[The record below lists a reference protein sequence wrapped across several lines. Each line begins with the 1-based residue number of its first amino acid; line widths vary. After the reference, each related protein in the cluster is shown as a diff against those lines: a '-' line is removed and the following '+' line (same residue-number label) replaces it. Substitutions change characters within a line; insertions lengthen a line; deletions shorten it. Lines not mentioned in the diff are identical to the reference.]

1 MTATQSKDF
10 MEAYAVASGRGWR
23 WIVDGFGLFRKN
35 PIIWIVLTVAL
46 FAIAIGLGVIPV
58 LGPLVFYLLS
68 PIFLAG
74 LMLGCRALEKGD
86 EIEIA
91 HLFAGFRVNASR
103 LITIGGIY
111 LIGQIVI
118 YGVLVVIGGS
128 AITAMMGG
136 AAGAD
141 IATMPEAMSAMMMA
155 LMVALALSVP
165 LMMAIWFAPLLVVFD
180 NAPALAAVK
189 LSFSAC
195 LKNLL
200 PFTIYGLAMFVLS
213 IAAAI
218 PFGLG
223 LLILIPTIFGSIYA
237 SYKDAFAVSEPGGQL
252 LIGDS
257 ELP

>member
-1 MTATQSKDF
+1 
-10 MEAYAVASGRGWR
+10 MEAHVVAPGRGWQ
-23 WIVDGFGLFRKN
+23 WIVEGFRLFRKN
-35 PIIWIVLTVAL
+35 PVIWIVLTAAL
-46 FAIAIGLGVIPV
+46 FAIAVGLGLIPV

-68 PIFLAG
+68 PMFLAG
-74 LMLGCRALEKGD
+74 LMLGCRALEKDD

-91 HLFAGFRVNASR
+91 HLFAGFRVNASQ

-118 YGVLVVIGGS
+118 YGVLIVVGGS

-136 AAGAD
+136 MGSAD
-141 IATMPEAMSAMMMA
+141 IAAMPDAMSEIMLA
-155 LMVALALSVP
+155 LLVALALSVP
-165 LMMAIWFAPLLVVFD
+165 LMMAVWFAPLLVVFD

-189 LSFSAC
+189 LSFAAC
-195 LKNLL
+195 LKNIL
-200 PFTIYGLAMFVLS
+200 PFTVYGLAMFVLS

-223 LLILIPTIFGSIYA
+223 LLVLIPTIFGSIYA
-237 SYKDAFAVSEPGGQL
+237 SYKDVFAVSEPGGQM